1 MTDESRIVPP
11 PGKIRED
18 VMDRRTVLKTGLA
31 VAGSLAMPAYLRAQS
46 NKKIS
51 ILTWNIADQEA
62 LFKEEFEEFRKANP
76 GVEIEWLDKKGPD
89 LPAFYQ
95 TQLVAGTAPDVI
107 DIQGALWVE
116 WAANGAL
123 LDLTPYFQN
132 DPAFVKMFNPDYM
145 SGFVYEK
152 KNYLVPFYVA
162 KTLLYYNKTMFKEAG
177 LSAPPKSFDELLT
190 FSQAMGKGEK
200 TGFLTLNFD
209 WLYWPLMKMNGIDL
223 LTPDF
228 KKPAFNTPAAAKL
241 LDRLAKSTAS
251 GAINKIAWT
260 GRWVEPNGAF
270 AAGTVGMLQAHSASY
285 FFVKGQGRWINPDT
299 LGVAQAPGDW
309 STPTNHGFGVSKSSK
324 NPELAFALVKHM
336 TSVKWATRLAQIR
349 RVLTANIEADKAG
362 LASVKAD
369 DPLAYAVLQTQLEH
383 TDKMTGNWPLAN
395 DAQIK
400 EAFWPEFQNAVLG
413 RKDAKTALAD
423 AERAVSRVLRRA

>member
-309 STPTNHGFGVSKSSK
+309 STPTNHGFDVSKSSK

>member
-1 MTDESRIVPP
+1 
-11 PGKIRED
+11 
-18 VMDRRTVLKTGLA
+18 MDRRTVLKTGLA
-31 VAGSLAMPAYLRAQS
+31 VAGTLAMPAYLKAQS

-51 ILTWNIADQEA
+51 VLTWNIADQEA
-62 LFKEEFEEFRKANP
+62 LFKEEFEDFKKTNP

-95 TQLVAGTAPDVI
+95 TQLVAGTAPDII
-107 DIQGALWVE
+107 DIQGELWVE
-116 WAANGAL
+116 WAVNGAL

-132 DPAFVKMFNPDYM
+132 DPAFAKLFNTDYL
-145 SGFVYEK
+145 STFTHDN
-152 KNYLVPFYVA
+152 KNYLVPFYIA
-162 KTLLYYNKTMFKEAG
+162 KTLLYYNKTMFKGAG
-177 LSAPPKSFDELLT
+177 LNAPPTSFDELLT
-190 FSQAMGKGEK
+190 FSQAMAKNEK

-209 WLYWPLMKMNGIDL
+209 WLYWPLLKMNGVEL

-228 KKPAFNTPAAAKL
+228 KKPAFNTPATAEL

-270 AAGTVGMLQAHSASY
+270 ASGTVGMMQAHSASY

-299 LGVAQAPGDW
+299 LGAAQGPGDW
-309 STPTNHGFGVSKSSK
+309 ATPTNHGFAVSKTSK

-336 TSVKWATRLAQIR
+336 TGVKWATRLAQIR

-362 LASVKAD
+362 LDSIKAD
-369 DPLAYAVLQTQLEH
+369 DPLAYTVLQTQLEH

-400 EAFWPEFQNAVLG
+400 EAFWPELQNAVLG

-423 AERAVSRVLRRA
+423 AERAVTRVLRRS